1 MQVFKRI
8 FLFLIALIFINFS
21 NINVCLANN
30 NINKEKTVVV
40 GLDSDFPPMGFLD
53 EKNEIIGF
61 DIDLAKAVGKEIG
74 INFKFQPINWDA
86 KEMELNTGKIDV
98 IWNGLTYSKEREQQ
112 FLLTKPYMKTKP
124 IVVINSK
131 INKNIN
137 KLEDIYGRSICLQK
151 GALAQASLISSEAVN
166 NAKETV
172 CLETMLDCLN
182 EVRLGKIDAA
192 IVDDVIARY
201 YLNKFSNEREL
212 KILEKEIPA
221 EDYVIAVKK
230 GNEDLKNLIE
240 EGLEKIVKSGKAKEI
255 SEKWFGKDL
264 VCFNVKKESSEAQ
277 LKEPAEKNKS
287 IFQSLL
293 NGLSLTLKLFSVCL
307 LFSIPLGLIVC
318 LLRRRNIKVLNI
330 LIDFYTLV
338 IRSTPLLLQIF
349 FLFYGLPLLFPF
361 IKINNRF
368 LAGSIAF
375 IINYTA
381 YFSEIFRGGINSIA
395 SGQWEATKVLR
406 IPKTLAIKKVI
417 LPQSLKACL
426 PSVCNE
432 TITLIKDTALIFSIG
447 LVDLLSA
454 TKNIVNTS
462 ANVSVYA
469 VSAVIYL
476 IICSFLNTLFKLLEK
491 KFNYKN

>member
-1 MQVFKRI
+1 MQVLRKI
-8 FLFLIALIFINFS
+8 FLVLISLIFINFK

-30 NINKEKTVVV
+30 EDYKQKTVVI
-40 GLDSDFPPMGFLD
+40 GLDSDFPPMGFLN

-61 DIDLAKAVGKEIG
+61 DIDLARTVSEEIG

-98 IWNGLTYSKEREQQ
+98 IWNGLTYSEEREQQ

-124 IVVINSK
+124 IVVVNGK

-137 KLEDIYGRSICLQK
+137 KLEDVYGKSICLQK
-151 GALAQASLISSEAVN
+151 GALAQASLFSSEAVN

-172 CLETMLDCLN
+172 YLETMLDCLN

-192 IVDDVIARY
+192 IVDDTIARY
-201 YLNKFSNEREL
+201 YLKKISNENEL
-212 KILEKEIPA
+212 KILEKDIPA

-230 GNEDLKNLIE
+230 GNKELKNLIE
-240 EGLEKIVKSGKAKEI
+240 EGLEKIVNSGKAKEI

-264 VCFNVKKESSEAQ
+264 VCFNAKKENSQ
-277 LKEPAEKNKS
+277 TQIKEPAEKNNS
-287 IFQSLL
+287 IFQSLF
-293 NGLSLTLKLFSVCL
+293 NGLSLTLKLFSICL

-318 LLRRRNIKVLNI
+318 LLRRKNIKILNI

-349 FLFYGLPLLFPF
+349 FLFYGLPILFPF

-368 LAGSIAF
+368 FAGTIAF

-395 SGQWEATKVLR
+395 SGQWEAIKVLR
-406 IPKTLAIKKVI
+406 IPKALAIKKII

-432 TITLIKDTALIFSIG
+432 AITLIKDTALIFSIG

-469 VSAVIYL
+469 ISAVIYL

>member
-8 FLFLIALIFINFS
+8 FLFLIALIFINFKS
-21 NINVCLANN
+21 INVCLANN
-30 NINKEKTVVV
+30 EDYKQKTVVI
-40 GLDSDFPPMGFLD
+40 GLDSDFPPMGFLN

-61 DIDLAKAVGKEIG
+61 DIDLARAVGEEIG
-74 INFKFQPINWDA
+74 INVKFQPINWDA
-86 KEMELNTGKIDV
+86 KEMELNTGKIDI

-112 FLLTKPYMKTKP
+112 FSLTKTYMETKP
-124 IVVINSK
+124 IVVVNAE

-137 KLEDIYGRSICLQK
+137 NLEDIYGKSVCLQK

-166 NAKETV
+166 NSKETV
-172 CLETMLDCLN
+172 YLETMLDCLN

-201 YLNKFSNEREL
+201 YLKKFSNENEL

-221 EDYVIAVKK
+221 ENYVIAVKK
-230 GNEDLKNLIE
+230 GNEELKNLIE

-264 VCFNVKKESSEAQ
+264 VCFNVEKESSGTQ
-277 LKEPAEKNKS
+277 LNESAEKNNS

-293 NGLSLTLKLFSVCL
+293 KGLSLTLKLFSICL

-318 LLRRRNIKVLNI
+318 LIRRRNIKILNV

-368 LAGSIAF
+368 FAGSIAF

-395 SGQWEATKVLR
+395 SGQWEAIKVLR

-469 VSAVIYL
+469 VSAIIYL

-491 KFNYKN
+491 RFNYKN